1 MASLFLDDGDVNSDS
16 QRNKKDLAAI
26 TVTGHLIIIEEMQWI
41 MWTANFAA
49 SFPFADV
56 QMMYHL
62 HITADSEYIYL
73 LSHKA
78 CSC

>member
-41 MWTANFAA
+41 M
-49 SFPFADV
+49 
-56 QMMYHL
+56 
-62 HITADSEYIYL
+62 
-73 LSHKA
+73 
-78 CSC
+78 